1 MKLDL
6 ESLAV
11 LEVEL
16 RDRLQIEWG
25 ARQYFHASCTQR
37 EAQRLD
43 STEDVMS
50 RQEETLKRGVYIRNI
65 RVPLSGLQLI
75 QLARQC
81 LKVPK

>member
-6 ESLAV
+6 VALAV
-11 LEVEL
+11 LETEL
-16 RDRLQIEWG
+16 RDRLQIEWS

-50 RQEETLKRGVYIRNI
+50 RHEETMKRGVYIRNI
-65 RVPLSGLQLI
+65 RVPLVGLQLI

-81 LKVPK
+81 LEVPK